1 MHDCE
6 SGFEMKLKKE
16 KYMKKN
22 LFYAG
27 VAAAVL
33 AMGFPVEA
41 AAKSKLDASAL
52 LKVAEL
58 RNARTRAAAD
68 ELGAERLPVLISI
81 APGITAASLE
91 KAGVEVTSEIGN
103 IVMGAVALADLE
115 AVSALP
121 GVMTVEL
128 AQTAQPKMMHALIN
142 TNASK
147 VHGNITP
154 DCPWNEATHGRPFK
168 QGYLGRNVVLGLLDD
183 GFDPNHITFYKAPDY
198 KESRVKLI
206 VQFDASGKEVR
217 RWDTPEAIKGFTT
230 EDEQNPAGH
239 GTHVLGIMG
248 GAYQGKGEFVEYAW
262 HEKDSIE
269 GRKNSDPQGCAERIK
284 TTAPSVYGIGEK
296 TNIPY
301 VGMAPEADLVVC
313 IGPLN
318 SNTELAAANAITKYA
333 ESVGKPAVINYSLG
347 QTFGSCDG
355 TDNFSKAMAEIGKK
369 AIVCIA
375 AGNDGNKPNW
385 ISKTFTADTTKVA
398 TTFAHKSLNEQKKTS
413 SLQGATVEIWGNSE
427 KPFTVRLIAYDKD
440 LEATKKVYTIAEV
453 TGETPAGKYFEGKI
467 PGVGTVFSG
476 AGSITTSVMAQNNR
490 YCAVIKLPNDFWI
503 DDNYIDPIIGIEVE
517 GEAGQR
523 VDIASDP
530 DQMTFSNQADVKL
543 FTAGTGDMSI
553 NNMAC
558 AHNVFG
564 VAASVNRNIFGT
576 MHTTKYSLS
585 GTVGSY
591 THTASYIAIISG
603 YGKLVDGRQLPTITA
618 PGYYV
623 VSARSRYVNNKSFTD
638 EAPNAVGEDGKTA
651 ITTSKYYNNT
661 AVAEVDGEKYWY
673 FCTQGTSMAT
683 PAFAGICALWLEA
696 NPKLKYKDIY
706 EVVQN
711 TSMLPKMKG
720 EGLPYGTKKAG
731 VWDETENGMAQW
743 NANKHRYGF
752 GNVDAYAGLKY
763 ILAHPELGSDD
774 SAVAE
779 VESQV
784 AFKHEGDLIEVTGN
798 CGNLRVALVA
808 LDGVQAASAQGA
820 ETVAMNVAGLQKGMY
835 ILTVEGNGLRRS
847 FKVMI

>member
-1 MHDCE
+1 
-6 SGFEMKLKKE
+6 
-16 KYMKKN
+16 MKKN
-22 LFYAG
+22 LLFAG
-27 VAAAVL
+27 VAAAIL
-33 AMGFPVEA
+33 ALGYPGSAF
-41 AAKSKLDASAL
+41 AKSKLDASAL

-58 RNARTRAAAD
+58 RNARTRAAAA
-68 ELGAERLPVLISI
+68 ELGAEQVTVLVSL
-81 APGITAASLE
+81 APGFTAASLE
-91 KAGVEVTSEIGN
+91 KAGVEVSNEIGN
-103 IVMGAVALADLE
+103 IVTGAVEVSNLE

-121 GVMTVEL
+121 GVMTVEI
-128 AQTAQPKMMHALIN
+128 AKQSQPKMIHALIN

-183 GFDPNHITFYKAPDY
+183 GFDPNHITFYKAPEY

-206 VQFDASGKEVR
+206 VQFDASGKEVK
-217 RWDTPEAIKGFTT
+217 RWDTPEAIKSFTT

-248 GAYQGKGEFVEYAW
+248 GAYRGKGEFVEYAW

-284 TTAPSVYGIGEK
+284 TTAPSVYGVGEK
-296 TNIPY
+296 SDIPY

-318 SNTELAAANAITKYA
+318 SATELAAANAITKYA

-355 TDNFSKAMAEIGKK
+355 TDNFSKAMSEIGKK

-385 ISKTFTADTTKVA
+385 ISKTFTADDKKVA
-398 TTFAHKSLNEQKKTS
+398 TTFVAKSTNEQKQTTT
-413 SLQGATVEIWGNSE
+413 LQGATVEIWGSND

-440 LEATKKVYTIAEV
+440 LEASKKVYTISEV
-453 TGETPAGKYFEGKI
+453 TEETPNGKYFEGKI
-467 PGVGTVFSG
+467 AGVGTVFKG
-476 AGSITTSVMAQNNR
+476 VGSITTSVMAQNNR
-490 YCAVIKLPNDFWI
+490 YHAVIKLPTDFWI
-503 DDNYIDPIIGIEVE
+503 DDNYIDPIIGIEIE
-517 GEAGQR
+517 GAEGQR
-523 VDIASDP
+523 IDLASDP
-530 DQMTFSNQADVKL
+530 DQMTLSNQADVKL

-564 VAASVNRNIFGT
+564 VAASVNRNIYGT
-576 MHTTKYSLS
+576 LHTTKYSLS

-591 THTASYIAIISG
+591 THTATYIAVISG
-603 YGKLVDGRQLPTITA
+603 YGKLVDGRQMPLITA

-661 AVAEVDGEKYWY
+661 AVAEVNGEKYWW
-673 FCTQGTSMAT
+673 FNTQGTSMAT

-696 NPKLKYKDIY
+696 NPNLKYQDIY
-706 EVVQN
+706 EVIKN

-720 EGLPYGTKKAG
+720 EGLPYGSKKAG
-731 VWDETENGMAQW
+731 VWDETTNGMAQW
-743 NANKHRYGF
+743 ELNKHRYGF

-763 ILAHPELGSDD
+763 ILAHPELGST
-774 SAVAE
+774 AVRE

-798 CGNLRVALVA
+798 CGALNVVLFGLSGMQVAAVGG
-808 LDGVQAASAQGA
+808 DQTVQL
-820 ETVAMNVAGLQKGMY
+820 NVAGVQKGVY
-835 ILTVEGNGLRRS
+835 ILKVTGNGVNRS
-847 FKVMI
+847 FKIVI